1 MKVPFLDLKALNHEV
16 RPEIMKSLSDIFDSG
31 WYIQGQQVKDF
42 EHEFANFCGSK
53 HCIGVA
59 NGLDALHITLKAWK
73 EIGFISE
80 GDEVIVP
87 ANTYIASILAITENK
102 LKAILVEPN
111 NNTFNID
118 PEKIKLAI
126 TKKTKVILQVH
137 LYGQLADVEK
147 INIIAKEHKLLV
159 LEDSAQAHGAK
170 LRDKKAGNWGD
181 ASGFSFYPGKN
192 LGAMGDAGAIT
203 TNDDELASVIRAIG
217 NYGSKKKYENIYQGV
232 NSRIDEIQAAIL
244 RIKLKTLESEI
255 SWRRKIANI
264 YLQKINNQIIK
275 LPLEKFIDA
284 NCLESHVWHLFVIQ
298 LASRDNLKKYLESHE
313 VETLIHY
320 PIPPH
325 HQLAYKNAYFYKQ
338 NLPITEKIHNQVLSL
353 PISSAISEDQANFVA
368 EVINQYV

>member
-1 MKVPFLDLKALNHEV
+1 MKVPFLDLKTLNHEI

-73 EIGFISE
+73 EIGILSE

-170 LRDKKAGNWGD
+170 LHDKKAGNWGD

-298 LASRDNLKKYLESHE
+298 LAPRDNLKKYLASHE

-353 PISSAISEDQANFVA
+353 PISSATSEDQANFVA